1 MQTCTHCW
9 MNMRNKLIIALFFG
23 ICLMSALY
31 SCQTEEEITYARYY
45 VNGKGVYENH
55 CQSCHGKDGNGL
67 KDLYPPLTD
76 TTLLK
81 ENKDKI
87 ACWIKFGLN
96 GKMVVNGKE
105 YEGEM
110 PAETH
115 LSDIEIAALVTYITN
130 SFGNKQGLYEA
141 NDATADLKDCN

>member
-1 MQTCTHCW
+1 MS
-9 MNMRNKLIIALFFG
+9 NRLLVASFFAFVVIG
-23 ICLMSALY
+23 LLY
-31 SCQTEEEITYARYY
+31 SCQSEEEITYARYY

-76 TTLLK
+76 TTFLK
-81 ENKDKI
+81 VNKDKI
-87 ACWIKFGLN
+87 ACWIKFGIK
-96 GKMVVNGKE
+96 GKMIVGGKE

-115 LSDIEIAALVTYITN
+115 LSDIEIAALITYITN

-141 NDATADLKDCN
+141 DDATNDIRNCE

>member
-1 MQTCTHCW
+1 
-9 MNMRNKLIIALFFG
+9 MRTKLIAAIFC
-23 ICLMSALY
+23 ISCLVILLY
-31 SCQTEEEITYARYY
+31 SCQSEQELTYARYY

-67 KDLYPPLTD
+67 KALYPPLTD
-76 TTLLK
+76 TTFLRK
-81 ENKDKI
+81 NKNKI
-87 ACWIKFGLN
+87 ACMIKYGIK
-96 GKMVVNGKE
+96 GKMIVNGKE

-115 LSDIEIAALVTYITN
+115 LSDIEIAALITYITN

-141 NDATADLKDCN
+141 DDATRDIKKCD